1 MHEYE
6 KLDWFSKSLKHN
18 WRCIGPH
25 HRFNSSNGLITTDS
39 STSMKQEL
47 QIFPQHAWKL
57 CLADVRHVRI
67 PERLQNTWSDM
78 PARWSTTSHYSKT
91 TRLGDQGPHHTL
103 CCARPLL
110 HLSELQFSSAQ
121 SKHFFTLEGRR
132 VGCLTAIFL
141 RQTRIDLVLCSGN
154 FRE

>member
-6 KLDWFSKSLKHN
+6 KPDLFSKSLKHN
-18 WRCIGPH
+18 WLCIGTH
-25 HRFNSSNGLITTDS
+25 HRFNSPNGLITADS

-47 QIFPQHAWKL
+47 QIFPQHVWKL

-103 CCARPLL
+103 YCARPLL
-110 HLSELQFSSAQ
+110 HLSERRFSSAQ
-121 SKHFFTLEGRR
+121 SKFSSHVKRRGVCVFNSHIFKTNSDWFF
-132 VGCLTAIFL
+132 VM
-141 RQTRIDLVLCSGN
+141 